1 MSYSLMNREFR
12 RADSFE
18 LEIFCNIINHL
29 TDTFD
34 QFNAS
39 LLNKIIISLKKTV

>member
-1 MSYSLMNREFR
+1 MENL
-12 RADSFE
+12 
-18 LEIFCNIINHL
+18 LNIVSVC

-39 LLNKIIISLKKTV
+39 LLNKHTFIFLKRKRKTLNGSVHFIHS